1 MPENKG
7 FFGIERHGELQK
19 KGAAALKLIGKH
31 SRGRYFKSAILTADS
46 YLIFESST
54 DLRIRPVMARSAKC
68 ADMAKMFFAIVASD
82 KAEAAI
88 SDPFYD
94 LTLHFRS
101 SVSIRL
107 MWN

>member
-1 MPENKG
+1 LIALRGLAEPDW
-7 FFGIERHGELQK
+7 
-19 KGAAALKLIGKH
+19 AAALKLIGKQ

-46 YLIFESST
+46 YLIFEPST
-54 DLRIRPVMARSAKC
+54 DLRIQPVMARSAKC

-107 MWN
+107 IWN